1 MAELA
6 LVVTLAL
13 AIVWRFRLNMLDLDV
28 QSRRDEIFWMEDTA
42 STWSTQVLCPSI
54 HEAPSKYLS
63 VVIPAYNE
71 EKGLPSTINE
81 TLRYLD
87 ERSFD
92 DANFTYEVTIIDD
105 GSEDLTYN
113 VTLDHASRL
122 RVIKQTPNLGK
133 GAAIRKGVLCSRGQL
148 VITAD
153 ADSAIFIRDMGK
165 LEEKAL
171 NLTAS
176 GDPIAVFGSRCKVKQ
191 PLLRSIMSKVFHALA
206 VLITGTDVA
215 DTQCGLK
222 LFTRPAAARLFTNLR
237 LQRWAFDVELI
248 YLARRLGIPVY
259 EVAVNAVDVT
269 GSKLRAS
276 SVCHALYEITM
287 VVIAYGLGFWE
298 IR

>member
-1 MAELA
+1 M
-6 LVVTLAL
+6 
-13 AIVWRFRLNMLDLDV
+13 
-28 QSRRDEIFWMEDTA
+28 
-42 STWSTQVLCPSI
+42 
-54 HEAPSKYLS
+54 
-63 VVIPAYNE
+63 VIPAYNE
-71 EKGLPSTINE
+71 EKRLPSTINE

-122 RVIKQTPNLGK
+122 KVIKQTPNLGK

-176 GDPIAVFGSRCKVKQ
+176 GDPIAVFGSRCKVKVDE
-191 PLLRSIMSKVFHALA
+191 PLYFGSLQDLTRRDF
-206 VLITGTDVA
+206 D
-215 DTQCGLK
+215 
-222 LFTRPAAARLFTNLR
+222 LFSDLFFEASCR
-237 LQRWAFDVELI
+237 RWAFDVELI

-269 GSKLRAS
+269 GSKLRPS

-287 VVIAYGLGFWE
+287 VAIAYGLGFWE